1 MPEHAFLSRRDRSYI
16 DVILMDGTYHHFSPH
31 VLNVLIQ
38 SQRVLK
44 FKRNG
49 GWATIGIDP
58 VRLPKPEN
66 LNGSYQGP
74 ERRVHH

>member
-1 MPEHAFLSRRDRSYI
+1 MPEQAFLSKRELSQI
-16 DVILMDGTYHHFSPH
+16 DVILTDGTYHHFSPS

-44 FKRNG
+44 FKRAN

-66 LNGSYQGP
+66 INGNYQGP

>member
-1 MPEHAFLSRRDRSYI
+1 MPEQAFLSRTRRSHI
-16 DVILMDGTYHHFSPH
+16 DVILTDGTYHHFSPT

-44 FKRNG
+44 FKRTN

-58 VRLPKPEN
+58 VRQANLEN
-66 LNGSYQGP
+66 VNGNYQGP
-74 ERRVHH
+74 ERREHY